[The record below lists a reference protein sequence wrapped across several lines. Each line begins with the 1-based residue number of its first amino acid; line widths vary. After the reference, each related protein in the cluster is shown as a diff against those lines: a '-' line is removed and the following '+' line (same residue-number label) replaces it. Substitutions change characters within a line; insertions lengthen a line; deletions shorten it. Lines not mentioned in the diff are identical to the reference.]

1 MSDELV
7 FERLLSSGIQ
17 KGVPVKT
24 AQLSNSSYLLPL
36 DTR

>member
-17 KGVPVKT
+17 KGVPVES